1 MPSMSLSVDSIQLT
15 KDTVNLKMSQH
26 ELLKLKQEE
35 QWREREGE
43 TTELRKYLN
52 KYLLRIFQN

>member
-1 MPSMSLSVDSIQLT
+1 MSLSVDSIQLT

-35 QWREREGE
+35 QWKEREGE